1 MQSHQKHFFE
11 RPIVLEN
18 MNTQTR
24 VVIATVLSL
33 LVFIGY
39 DYFFMPKP
47 TPQVEGNR
55 TVRSESAGKPVTH
68 RENSV
73 SPSATSEKVTA
84 KPVAQSAGEASALN
98 GVVATIETSN
108 ATIEFDA
115 LGRISQVYLKDRQY
129 RTEEGEELKL
139 FNDPRIP
146 KPLEIRFSDPTLNE
160 LAFKTP
166 YRVSASRIDVKGDR
180 PETVTF
186 TQNLNGFVVEK
197 RVTIYPDHHYDVEIE
212 MSEPK
217 PYFISPGYRPDLR
230 IDNYTVHGV
239 MVEEADGT
247 LTIIDD
253 GDAKGT
259 EAFRKARIA
268 VAFDRYYAT
277 ALYDFDNG
285 MEVVVNKDAEENPI
299 LFVKEEG
306 AKRTLHG
313 YIGPKEYR
321 ILHAIHPELTK
332 IIEFGWF
339 TFIAAPMFKVLMWL
353 HSFIPN
359 WGWAIVVL
367 TLLIRVILYPLTYK
381 GMVSMHRLKQ
391 LQPKIKEIQAKYKGD
406 PQKMNAHMMEL
417 YKKHKANPLGGC
429 LPMLLQIPVF
439 FAIYRVL
446 LNAIELKGAP
456 WILWI
461 HDLSVMDPY
470 YVLPVLMGA
479 SMWLHQ
485 RVTPSNFTDPMQ
497 EKIFKWLPVVFTFFF
512 VTFPAG
518 LVLYW
523 LTNNIFSVAQ
533 QLMIN
538 RMLEKQPKAE

>member
-1 MQSHQKHFFE
+1 MQSDKKYFFE
-11 RPIVLEN
+11 RPIVIEN

-47 TPQVEGNR
+47 PVRVEQNR
-55 TVRSESAGKPVTH
+55 TVQT
-68 RENSV
+68 
-73 SPSATSEKVTA
+73 T
-84 KPVAQSAGEASALN
+84 VAQEKSLSTATVTNNTQKPAQKAESVDQKLN
-98 GVVATIETSN
+98 QVIAVVETTN

-115 LGRISQVYLKDRQY
+115 LGRISQVYLKDKQY
-129 RTEEGEELKL
+129 RTKEGEELKL
-139 FNDPRIP
+139 FNSPRIP
-146 KPLEIRFSDPTLNE
+146 KPLEIRFSDPKLNE

-166 YRVSASRIDVKGDR
+166 YQVSVSKLDISNNQPG
-180 PETVTF
+180 EMTF
-186 TQNLNGFVVEK
+186 TQNLNGLVIEK
-197 RVTIYPDHHYDVEIE
+197 KVTIYPDHHYDVTIKL
-212 MSEPK
+212 SEPK
-217 PYFISPGYRPDLR
+217 PYFISPGFRPDLR
-230 IDNYTVHGV
+230 IDAYTVHGV

-277 ALYDFDNG
+277 AFYNFDQG
-285 MEVVVNKDAEENPI
+285 LDVVINKDGEENPI
-299 LFVKEEG
+299 LFIKAEG
-306 AKRTLHG
+306 TEQILHG
-313 YIGPKEYR
+313 YIGPKEYK
-321 ILHAIHPELTK
+321 ILQAIHPELTK

-339 TFIAAPMFKVLMWL
+339 TFIAAPMFKVLMWI

-359 WGWAIVVL
+359 WGWAIVAL
-367 TLLIRVILYPLTYK
+367 TLLIRILLYPLTYK
-381 GMVSMHRLKQ
+381 GMVSMHKLKE
-391 LQPKIKEIQAKYKGD
+391 LAPKIKEIQQKYKGD

-470 YVLPVLMGA
+470 YVLPILMGA
-479 SMWLHQ
+479 SMWVHQ
-485 RVTPSNFTDPMQ
+485 VVTPNNFTDPMQ

-523 LTNNIFSVAQ
+523 LTNNIFSIAQ
-533 QLMIN
+533 QLFIN
-538 RMLEKQPKAE
+538 RLLEKQKKGS

>member
-1 MQSHQKHFFE
+1 
-11 RPIVLEN
+11 VTDN

-24 VVIATVLSL
+24 VLVATLLSL
-33 LVFIGY
+33 LVFVAY
-39 DYFFMPKP
+39 DYLFMPKTTP
-47 TPQVEGNR
+47 TAADRNTSAVTTQKSAAPAV
-55 TVRSESAGKPVTH
+55 SEQAPAAKPAAAQEKRVSAMD
-68 RENSV
+68 R
-73 SPSATSEKVTA
+73 VTA
-84 KPVAQSAGEASALN
+84 KV
-98 GVVATIETSN
+98 ETSN

-129 RTEEGEELKL
+129 RNKEGGELKL
-139 FNDPRIP
+139 FNHPKIP
-146 KPLEIRFSDPTLNE
+146 KPLEIRFDDPKLNAQ
-160 LAFKTP
+160 AFATP
-166 YRVSASRIDVKGDR
+166 YHVSVDHL
-180 PETVTF
+180 TVADKPRTLTF
-186 TQNLNGFVVEK
+186 TQRLGEVTVEK
-197 RVTIYPDHHYDVEIE
+197 KVTVYPDHHYDV
-212 MSEPK
+212 SVKVSGNHPW
-217 PYFISPGYRPDLR
+217 FISPGYRPDIR
-230 IDNYTVHGV
+230 IDNYTVHGA
-239 MVEEADGT
+239 MIEEADGT
-247 LTIIDD
+247 LTFIQD

-277 ALYDFDNG
+277 AFYDFDKG
-285 MEVVVNKDAEENPI
+285 MDVVVDKDADENPI
-299 LFVKEEG
+299 LFVKGEG
-306 AKRTLHG
+306 NARTFHG
-313 YIGPKEYR
+313 YIGPKEYK
-321 ILHAIHPELTK
+321 ILQAIHPELVK

-339 TFIAAPMFKVLMWL
+339 TFIAAPMFKVLLWL
-353 HSFIPN
+353 HNFIPN
-359 WGWAIVVL
+359 WGWAIVAL
-367 TLLIRVILYPLTYK
+367 TILIRLILYPLTYK
-381 GMVSMHRLKQ
+381 GMVSMHKLKQ

-406 PQKMNAHMMEL
+406 PQKMNMHMMEL

-470 YVLPVLMGA
+470 YVLPLLMGA
-479 SMWLHQ
+479 SMWLQQ

-497 EKIFKWLPVVFTFFF
+497 EKIFKWLPVIFTFFF

-523 LTNNIFSVAQ
+523 LTNNIFSIAQ

-538 RMLEKQPKAE
+538 RMLEKQPKVA

>member
-1 MQSHQKHFFE
+1 
-11 RPIVLEN
+11 

-47 TPQVEGNR
+47 AHLAESNKSATAAPAATVSKTATPEAAAPAAE
-55 TVRSESAGKPVTH
+55 ESARKQAPVEAGLTQTI
-68 RENSV
+68 
-73 SPSATSEKVTA
+73 ATV
-84 KPVAQSAGEASALN
+84 
-98 GVVATIETSN
+98 ETSN

-115 LGRISQVYLKDRQY
+115 LGRIKQVYLKDRQY
-129 RTEEGEELKL
+129 RDEAGEELKL
-139 FNDPRIP
+139 FNSPKIP
-146 KPLEIRFSDPTLNE
+146 KPLEIRFSDPALNE

-166 YRVSASRIDVKGDR
+166 YTVSASKLTIDGDK
-180 PETVTF
+180 PETLTF
-186 TQNLNGFVVEK
+186 RQDLGGFVVEK
-197 RVTIYPDHHYDVEIE
+197 IVTIYPDHHYDVEVK
-212 MSEPK
+212 MSDLK
-217 PYFISPGYRPDLR
+217 PWFISPGYRPDIR

-239 MVEEADGT
+239 MIEEADGT

-259 EAFRKARIA
+259 EAYRKARIA

-277 ALYDFDNG
+277 AFYDFDNG
-285 MEVVVNKDAEENPI
+285 MDVVVNKDAEENPI
-299 LFVKEEG
+299 LFVKGESAE
-306 AKRTLHG
+306 RTLHG
-313 YIGPKEYR
+313 YIGPKEYK
-321 ILHAIHPELTK
+321 ILKKIHPELTK

-339 TFIAAPMFKVLMWL
+339 TFIAAPMFKVLLWL
-353 HSFIPN
+353 HGFIPN
-359 WGWAIVVL
+359 WGWTIVAL
-367 TLLIRVILYPLTYK
+367 TILIRILLYPLTYK
-381 GMVSMHRLKQ
+381 GMVSMHKLKQ
-391 LQPKIKEIQAKYKGD
+391 LQPKIKELQQKYKGD
-406 PQKMNAHMMEL
+406 PQKLNMHMMEL

-461 HDLSVMDPY
+461 QDLSVMDPY

-479 SMWLHQ
+479 SMWAHQ

-497 EKIFKWLPVVFTFFF
+497 EKIFKWLPVIFTFFF

-523 LTNNIFSVAQ
+523 LTNNIFSIAQ

-538 RMLEKQPKAE
+538 RMLEKQPKVA

>member
-1 MQSHQKHFFE
+1 
-11 RPIVLEN
+11 

-47 TPQVEGNR
+47 QYLADRNHTAR
-55 TVRSESAGKPVTH
+55 TAVQDVVKQ
-68 RENSV
+68 RETK
-73 SPSATSEKVTA
+73 AAVTA
-84 KPVAQSAGEASALN
+84 STPEKSAKPAQNTQPAGTKLTS
-98 GVVATIETSN
+98 VIATVETSN
-108 ATIEFDA
+108 ARIEFDA
-115 LGRISQVYLKDRQY
+115 LGRISQMYLKDRQY
-129 RTEEGEELKL
+129 RTEEGKELKL
-139 FNDPRIP
+139 FNSPRIP
-146 KPLEIRFSDPTLNE
+146 KPLEIRFSDPALNE

-166 YRVSASRIDVKGDR
+166 YSVSVSKLDI
-180 PETVTF
+180 ETDGPGVILF
-186 TQNLNGFVVEK
+186 TQNLDGLIVEK
-197 RVTIYPDHHYDVEIE
+197 RVTIYPDHHYDVEIK

-217 PYFISPGYRPDLR
+217 SYFISPGVRPDLR
-230 IDNYTVHGV
+230 IDNYTAHGI

-259 EAFRKARIA
+259 EAFGKARIA

-277 ALYDFDNG
+277 AFYDFEKG
-285 MEVVVNKDAEENPI
+285 MDVVINKDAEENPI
-299 LFVKEEG
+299 LFVKGEG
-306 AKRTLHG
+306 NRLRLHG
-313 YIGPKEYR
+313 YIGPKEFK
-321 ILHAIHPELTK
+321 ILNAIHPELTR

-339 TFIAAPMFKVLMWL
+339 TFIATPMFKVLMWL

-359 WGWAIVVL
+359 WGWTIVVL
-367 TLLIRVILYPLTYK
+367 TILIRVLLYPLTYK

-391 LQPKIKEIQAKYKGD
+391 LQPKIKEIQKKYKGD

-417 YKKHKANPLGGC
+417 YRKHNANPLGGC
-429 LPMLLQIPVF
+429 LPMILQIPVF

-461 HDLSVMDPY
+461 NDLSVMDPY
-470 YVLPVLMGA
+470 YVLPFLMGA
-479 SMWLHQ
+479 SMWAHQ
-485 RVTPSNFTDPMQ
+485 RVTPNNFTDPTQ

-523 LTNNIFSVAQ
+523 LTNNIFSIAQ
-533 QLMIN
+533 QIVIN
-538 RMLEKQPKAE
+538 RMLEQHKKAE

>member
-1 MQSHQKHFFE
+1 
-11 RPIVLEN
+11 

-47 TPQVEGNR
+47 AHLAERNR
-55 TVRSESAGKPVTH
+55 TV
-68 RENSV
+68 
-73 SPSATSEKVTA
+73 
-84 KPVAQSAGEASALN
+84 QSAQAGESRGTQAAPAAKSAAPAEEKPKAAAQEAPAGSAL
-98 GVVATIETSN
+98 GRVIATVETSN

-115 LGRISQVYLKDRQY
+115 LGRISQVYLKDIQY

-139 FNDPRIP
+139 FNSPKIP
-146 KPLEIRFSDPTLNE
+146 KPLEIRFSDPALNA

-166 YRVSASRIDVKGDR
+166 YTVSAPKLDVSGEK
-180 PETVTF
+180 PETITF
-186 TQNLNGFVVEK
+186 TQNLDGFIVK
-197 RVTIYPDHHYDVEIE
+197 KTITIFPDHHYDIDVKL
-212 MSEPK
+212 SRPVS
-217 PYFISPGYRPDLR
+217 YFISPGVRPDLR
-230 IDNYTVHGV
+230 IDNYTVHGA
-239 MVEEADGT
+239 MVEESDGT
-247 LTIIDD
+247 LTFIKD

-277 ALYDFDNG
+277 SFYDFENG
-285 MEVVVNKDAEENPI
+285 LNVVVNKDAEENPV
-299 LFVKEEG
+299 LFIKEEG
-306 AKRTLHG
+306 DSATLHG
-313 YIGPKEYR
+313 YIGPKEYK

-339 TFIAAPMFKVLMWL
+339 TFIATPMFKVLMWL

-359 WGWAIVVL
+359 WGWTIVLL
-367 TLLIRVILYPLTYK
+367 TLLIRIILYPLTYK

-429 LPMLLQIPVF
+429 LPMILQIPVF

-461 HDLSVMDPY
+461 QDLSVMDPY

-538 RMLEKQPKAE
+538 RMLEKHPKAE

>member
-1 MQSHQKHFFE
+1 
-11 RPIVLEN
+11 

-47 TPQVEGNR
+47 QHIADKNI
-55 TVRSESAGKPVTH
+55 TVQTAVQDRAKQRELQPAGAAAGSEVSTKPVERTQPV
-68 RENSV
+68 ETALADV
-73 SPSATSEKVTA
+73 IATV
-84 KPVAQSAGEASALN
+84 
-98 GVVATIETSN
+98 ETSN
-108 ATIEFDA
+108 ARIEFDG
-115 LGRISQVYLKDRQY
+115 LGRISQMYLKDRQY

-139 FNDPRIP
+139 FNSPRIP
-146 KPLEIRFSDPTLNE
+146 KPLEIRFSDPALNE

-166 YRVSASRIDVKGDR
+166 YSVSVSKLDIGTDGPGVILFR
-180 PETVTF
+180 
-186 TQNLNGFVVEK
+186 QNLDGLIVEK
-197 RVTIYPDHHYDVEIE
+197 RVTIYPDHHYDVEIK

-217 PYFISPGYRPDLR
+217 PYFISPGVRPDLR

-259 EAFRKARIA
+259 ESFRKARIA

-277 ALYDFDNG
+277 AFYDFEKG
-285 MEVVVNKDAEENPI
+285 MDVVINKDAEENPI
-299 LFVKEEG
+299 LFVKGEG
-306 AKRTLHG
+306 NQFTMHG
-313 YIGPKEYR
+313 YIGPKEFK
-321 ILHAIHPELTK
+321 ILQAIHPELTK

-359 WGWAIVVL
+359 WGWTIVAL
-367 TLLIRVILYPLTYK
+367 TVLIRILLYPLTYK
-381 GMVSMHRLKQ
+381 GMVSMHRLKE
-391 LQPKIKEIQAKYKGD
+391 LAPKIKEIQKKYKGD

-429 LPMLLQIPVF
+429 LPMILQIPVF

-461 HDLSVMDPY
+461 DDLSVMDPY
-470 YVLPVLMGA
+470 YVLPILMGA

-485 RVTPSNFTDPMQ
+485 RVTPNNFTDPMQ
-497 EKIFKWLPVVFTFFF
+497 EKIFKWLPVIFTFFF

-533 QLMIN
+533 QLLIN
-538 RMLEKQPKAE
+538 RMLEKHKKAE

>member
-1 MQSHQKHFFE
+1 
-11 RPIVLEN
+11 

-47 TPQVEGNR
+47 QVAPEQNR
-55 TVRSESAGKPVTH
+55 TVKSAAATATTPQTTPAAQTPTATPVQQP
-68 RENSV
+68 V
-73 SPSATSEKVTA
+73 KSAAAAPGIDAKVI
-84 KPVAQSAGEASALN
+84 
-98 GVVATIETSN
+98 ATVETSN
-108 ATIEFDA
+108 ARLEFDD
-115 LGRISQVYLKDRQY
+115 LGRISQMYLKDIQY
-129 RTEEGEELKL
+129 RTEEGKELKL
-139 FNDPRIP
+139 FNSPRIP
-146 KPLEIRFSDPTLNE
+146 RPLEIRFSDPKLNE

-166 YRVSASRIDVKGDR
+166 YTVSAHQLQIGQNGPGDL
-180 PETVTF
+180 VF
-186 TQNLNGFVVEK
+186 TQNLGDLTVRK
-197 RVTIYPDHHYDVEIE
+197 IITIYPDHHYDIDVKL
-212 MSEPK
+212 SRPV
-217 PYFISPGYRPDLR
+217 PYFISPGVRPDLR
-230 IDNYTVHGV
+230 IDNYTVHGA
-239 MVEEADGT
+239 MIEEADGT

-277 ALYDFDNG
+277 AFYDFKNG
-285 MEVVVNKDAEENPI
+285 MDVVVNKDAEENPI
-299 LFVKEEG
+299 LFVKGESAE
-306 AKRTLHG
+306 RTLHG
-313 YIGPKEYR
+313 YIGPKEYK
-321 ILHAIHPELTK
+321 ILHGIHPELSK

-339 TFIAAPMFKVLMWL
+339 TFIAAPMFKVLIWL
-353 HSFIPN
+353 HNFIPN
-359 WGWAIVVL
+359 WGWTIVAL
-367 TLLIRVILYPLTYK
+367 TLLIRIILYPLTYK
-381 GMVSMHRLKQ
+381 GMVSMHKLKE
-391 LQPKIKEIQAKYKGD
+391 LAPKIKELQAKYKGD
-406 PQKMNAHMMEL
+406 PQKLNAHMMEL

-429 LPMLLQIPVF
+429 LPMILQIPVF

-470 YVLPVLMGA
+470 YVMPILMGA

-497 EKIFKWLPVVFTFFF
+497 EKIFKWLPVIFTFFF

-538 RMLEKQPKAE
+538 RMLEKNKKVA

>member
-1 MQSHQKHFFE
+1 
-11 RPIVLEN
+11 

-33 LVFIGY
+33 LVFIAY

-47 TPQVEGNR
+47 AHLADANK
-55 TVRSESAGKPVTH
+55 TVQTAAPATQAKSEAASPAAETKA
-68 RENSV
+68 EAK
-73 SPSATSEKVTA
+73 PSAQQS
-84 KPVAQSAGEASALN
+84 PVGGELTR
-98 GVVATIETSN
+98 TILTVETSN

-115 LGRISQVYLKDRQY
+115 LGRIKQVYLKDRQY
-129 RTEEGEELKL
+129 RDEAGKELKL
-139 FNDPRIP
+139 FNAPKIP
-146 KPLEIRFSDPTLNE
+146 KPLEIRFSDPALNE

-166 YRVSASRIDVKGDR
+166 YTVSVSHLEIAGDK

-186 TQNLNGFVVEK
+186 TQDLGGFRVEK
-197 RVTIYPDHHYDVEIE
+197 VVTIYPDHHYDVKVT
-212 MSEPK
+212 MSDVK
-217 PYFISPGYRPDLR
+217 PWFISPGYRPDIR

-277 ALYDFDNG
+277 AFYDFEQG
-285 MEVVVNKDAEENPI
+285 MDVVVNKDAEDNPI
-299 LFVKEEG
+299 LFVKGETAE
-306 AKRTLHG
+306 RTLHG
-313 YIGPKEYR
+313 YIGPKEYK
-321 ILHAIHPELTK
+321 ILQKIHPELTK

-339 TFIAAPMFKVLMWL
+339 TFIAAPMFKVLLWL

-359 WGWAIVVL
+359 WGWTIVAL
-367 TLLIRVILYPLTYK
+367 TILIRILLYPLTYK

-406 PQKMNAHMMEL
+406 PQKMNMHMMEL

-461 HDLSVMDPY
+461 NDLSVMDPY
-470 YVLPVLMGA
+470 YVLPLLMGA
-479 SMWLHQ
+479 SMWAHQ

-497 EKIFKWLPVVFTFFF
+497 EKIFKWLPVIFTFFF

-523 LTNNIFSVAQ
+523 LTNNIFSIAQ

>member
-1 MQSHQKHFFE
+1 
-11 RPIVLEN
+11 

-39 DYFFMPKP
+39 DYLFMPKHQP
-47 TPQVEGNR
+47 AADANR
-55 TVRSESAGKPVTH
+55 TVQARTAAAAAQKSA
-68 RENSV
+68 
-73 SPSATSEKVTA
+73 SPAAQTSSAQPEAA
-84 KPVAQSAGEASALN
+84 KPAAQQAPVESGLTRTI
-98 GVVATIETSN
+98 ATVETSN

-115 LGRISQVYLKDRQY
+115 LGRIKQVYLKDRQY
-129 RTEEGEELKL
+129 RTEEGRELKL
-139 FNDPRIP
+139 FNSPKIP
-146 KPLEIRFSDPTLNE
+146 KPLEVRFVDPGLND

-166 YRVSASRIDVKGDR
+166 YSVSTDHLKIEGEKPGRLV
-180 PETVTF
+180 F
-186 TQNLNGFVVEK
+186 TQNLNGFTVTK
-197 RVTIYPDHHYDVEIE
+197 TVTIYPDHHYDVSVR
-212 MSEPK
+212 MSDLK
-217 PYFISPGYRPDLR
+217 PWFISPGYRPDIR
-230 IDNYTVHGV
+230 IDHYTVHGA

-259 EAFRKARIA
+259 ESFRKARIA

-277 ALYDFDNG
+277 AFYDFQNG
-285 MEVVVNKDAEENPI
+285 MDVVVNKDAEENPV
-299 LFVKEEG
+299 LFVKGESKE
-306 AKRTLHG
+306 RTLHG
-313 YIGPKEYR
+313 YIGPKEYK
-321 ILHAIHPELTK
+321 ILKNINPELTK

-353 HSFIPN
+353 HQFIPN
-359 WGWAIVVL
+359 WGWTIVAL
-367 TLLIRVILYPLTYK
+367 TLLIRLILYPLTYK
-381 GMVSMHRLKQ
+381 GMVSMHKLKQ
-391 LQPKIKEIQAKYKGD
+391 LQPKIKEIQQKYKGD
-406 PQKMNAHMMEL
+406 PQKMNMHMMEL

-470 YVLPVLMGA
+470 YVLPLLMGA
-479 SMWLHQ
+479 SMWAHQ

-497 EKIFKWLPVVFTFFF
+497 EKIFKWLPVIFTFFF

-523 LTNNIFSVAQ
+523 LTNNIFSIAQ

>member
-1 MQSHQKHFFE
+1 M
-11 RPIVLEN
+11 IDN
-18 MNTQTR
+18 MSTQTR

-33 LVFIGY
+33 IVFIGY
-39 DYFFMPKP
+39 DYLFMPKAA
-47 TPQVEGNR
+47 PQSVEANK
-55 TVRSESAGKPVTH
+55 T
-68 RENSV
+68 
-73 SPSATSEKVTA
+73 
-84 KPVAQSAGEASALN
+84 ALN
-98 GVVATIETSN
+98 LPQEQHAAAEPAAAPPAAVTSGHSAQPKAAPVQKDALQKVVATVETAN
-108 ATIEFDA
+108 MTMEFDA

-129 RTEEGEELKL
+129 RTEEGKELKL
-139 FNDPRIP
+139 FNTPKIP
-146 KPLEIRFSDPTLNE
+146 KPLEIRFSDPALNE

-166 YRVSASRIDVKGDR
+166 YSVSASSLQLDGEAKTLV
-180 PETVTF
+180 F
-186 TQNLNGFVVEK
+186 TQDLDGLRVQK
-197 RVTIYPDHHYDVEIE
+197 RVVIYPDHHYEVTVTL
-212 MSEPK
+212 SEPK
-217 PYFISPGYRPDLR
+217 PFYISPGFRPDLR
-230 IDNYTVHGV
+230 IDNYTVHGA

-259 EAFRKARIA
+259 ESFRNARIA

-277 ALYDFDNG
+277 AFYDFGKGLD
-285 MEVVVNKDAEENPI
+285 VVVNKDAEENPV
-299 LFVKEEG
+299 LFVNGENG
-306 AKRTLHG
+306 RVIHG
-313 YIGPKEYR
+313 YIGPKEHK
-321 ILHAIHPELTK
+321 ILQAIHPELTK

-353 HSFIPN
+353 HAYIPN
-359 WGWAIVVL
+359 WGWTIVAL
-367 TLLIRVILYPLTYK
+367 TFLIRLILSPLTYK
-381 GMVSMHRLKQ
+381 GMVSMHKLKE
-391 LQPKIKEIQAKYKGD
+391 LAPKIKEIQAKYKGD

-446 LNAIELKGAP
+446 LNAIELKGAE

-479 SMWLHQ
+479 SMWAHQ
-485 RVTPSNFTDPMQ
+485 MVTPSNFTDPMQ
-497 EKIFKWLPVVFTFFF
+497 EKIFKWLPVIFTFFF

-523 LTNNIFSVAQ
+523 LTNNIFSIAQ

-538 RMLEKQPKAE
+538 RMLEKNKKAE

>member
-1 MQSHQKHFFE
+1 VQSYKKFIFE
-11 RPIVLEN
+11 RLIVIDNLS
-18 MNTQTR
+18 TQTR
-24 VVIATVLSL
+24 VILATVLSL

-47 TPQVEGNR
+47 KRLVDQNSTQQTAVKEVKTVSTTTPTVNKSVEKINNTQKTDDALTKVIA
-55 TVRSESAGKPVTH
+55 TV
-68 RENSV
+68 
-73 SPSATSEKVTA
+73 
-84 KPVAQSAGEASALN
+84 
-98 GVVATIETSN
+98 ETSN

-115 LGRISQVYLKDRQY
+115 LGRISQVYLKDKQY

-139 FNDPRIP
+139 FNSPMIP
-146 KPLEIRFSDPTLNE
+146 MPLEIRFSDPKLNE

-166 YRVSASRIDVKGDR
+166 YTVSVSKLNIGKDK
-180 PETVTF
+180 PEEILF
-186 TQNLNGFVVEK
+186 KQNLNGLVVEK
-197 RVTIYPDHHYDVEIE
+197 RVKIYPDHHYDVTVKL
-212 MSEPK
+212 SDSK
-217 PYFISPGYRPDLR
+217 PYYISPGFRPDLR
-230 IDNYTVHGV
+230 VDGYTVHGV

-247 LTIIDD
+247 LTIIED

-277 ALYDFDNG
+277 ALYDFEKGIN
-285 MEVVVNKDAEENPI
+285 VVINKDAEDNPI
-299 LFVKEEG
+299 LFIKEEG
-306 AKRTLHG
+306 SETTLHG
-313 YIGPKEYR
+313 YIGPKEYK
-321 ILHAIHPELTK
+321 ILQSIHPELTK

-359 WGWAIVVL
+359 WGWTIVAL
-367 TLLIRVILYPLTYK
+367 TILIRILLYPLTYK
-381 GMVSMHRLKQ
+381 GMVSMHKLKE
-391 LQPKIKEIQAKYKGD
+391 LAPKIKEIQQKYKGD
-406 PQKMNAHMMEL
+406 PQKMNMHMMEL

-446 LNAIELKGAP
+446 LNAIELKGAE

-470 YVLPVLMGA
+470 YVLPILMGA

-485 RVTPSNFTDPMQ
+485 MVTPNNFTDPMQ
-497 EKIFKWLPVVFTFFF
+497 EKVFKWLPVIFTFFF

-523 LTNNIFSVAQ
+523 LTNNIFSIAQ
-533 QLMIN
+533 QLLIN
-538 RMLEKQPKAE
+538 KMLENSKKVKS

>member
-1 MQSHQKHFFE
+1 
-11 RPIVLEN
+11 

-39 DYFFMPKP
+39 DYFFMPKQP
-47 TPQVEGNR
+47 LRENNATAAVQTAQPAQKGAASQTAPAEPANDK
-55 TVRSESAGKPVTH
+55 SESAPAKAAAESGLSKTL
-68 RENSV
+68 
-73 SPSATSEKVTA
+73 ATV
-84 KPVAQSAGEASALN
+84 
-98 GVVATIETSN
+98 ETSN
-108 ATIEFDA
+108 ATLEFDA
-115 LGRISQVYLKDRQY
+115 LGRIKQVYLKDRQY
-129 RTEEGEELKL
+129 RTEEGNELKL
-139 FNDPRIP
+139 FNSPKIP
-146 KPLEIRFSDPTLNE
+146 KPLEIRFQDAKLNE

-166 YRVSASRIDVKGDR
+166 YTVSASHLKVADGKPG
-180 PETVTF
+180 TLTF
-186 TQNLNGFVVEK
+186 TQNLDGFRVKKV
-197 RVTIYPDHHYDVEIE
+197 VTIYPDHHYDVKVE
-212 MSEPK
+212 MSGARPW
-217 PYFISPGYRPDLR
+217 FISPGYRPDIR
-230 IDNYTVHGV
+230 IDRMTVHGA
-239 MVEEADGT
+239 MIEEADGT

-277 ALYDFDNG
+277 AFYDFDKG
-285 MEVVVNKDAEENPI
+285 MDVVVNKDAEENPV
-299 LFVKEEG
+299 LFVKG
-306 AKRTLHG
+306 DAAQRTLHG
-313 YIGPKEYR
+313 YIGPKEYK
-321 ILHAIHPELTK
+321 ILKKIHPELTK

-339 TFIAAPMFKVLMWL
+339 TFIAAPMFKVLIWL
-353 HSFIPN
+353 HNFIPN
-359 WGWAIVVL
+359 WGWTIVAL
-367 TLLIRVILYPLTYK
+367 TLLIRIILYPLTYK
-381 GMVSMHRLKQ
+381 GMVSMHRLKK
-391 LQPKIKEIQAKYKGD
+391 LQPKIKELQAKYKGD
-406 PQKMNAHMMEL
+406 PQKLNMHMMEL

-479 SMWLHQ
+479 SMWMHQ

-497 EKIFKWLPVVFTFFF
+497 EKIFKWLPVIFTFFF

-523 LTNNIFSVAQ
+523 LTNNIFSIAQ

-538 RMLEKQPKAE
+538 RVLDKHPEVE

>member
-1 MQSHQKHFFE
+1 M
-11 RPIVLEN
+11 LEKLEQ

-24 VVIATVLSL
+24 VLIATVLSL
-33 LVFIGY
+33 LVFIAY

-47 TPQVEGNR
+47 SHLKEANATAAVQREAQAQPG
-55 TVRSESAGKPVTH
+55 SAAAPAASSAAAAPAASQPKGAGSAPVTGTVGNDLS
-68 RENSV
+68 R
-73 SPSATSEKVTA
+73 
-84 KPVAQSAGEASALN
+84 
-98 GVVATIETSN
+98 VVATVETSN

-115 LGRISQVYLKDRQY
+115 LGRISQVYLKDKQY
-129 RTEEGEELKL
+129 RNEEGAELKL
-139 FNDPRIP
+139 FNSPKIP
-146 KPLEIRFSDPTLNE
+146 KPLEIRFSDPALNA

-166 YRVSASRIDVKGDR
+166 YTVSASHVVIDGNEAK
-180 PETVTF
+180 TLTF
-186 TQNLNGFVVEK
+186 TQNLDGFEVRK
-197 RVTIYPDHHYDVEIE
+197 IVTIYPDHHYDVKVE
-212 MSEPK
+212 MSETK
-217 PYFISPGYRPDLR
+217 PWFISPGYRPDIR

-239 MVEEADGT
+239 MIEEADGT

-277 ALYDFDNG
+277 AFYDFEKG
-285 MEVVVNKDAEENPI
+285 MDVVVNKDAEENPI
-299 LFVKEEG
+299 LFVKGDTAE
-306 AKRTLHG
+306 RTLHG
-313 YIGPKEYR
+313 YIGPKEYK
-321 ILHAIHPELTK
+321 ILHHIHPELTK

-339 TFIAAPMFKVLMWL
+339 TFIAAPMFKVLLWL
-353 HSFIPN
+353 HDYIPN

-367 TLLIRVILYPLTYK
+367 TLLIRLILYPLTYK

-391 LQPKIKEIQAKYKGD
+391 LQPKIKELQAKYKGD
-406 PQKMNAHMMEL
+406 PQKLNMHMMEL

-461 HDLSVMDPY
+461 QDLSVMDPY

-485 RVTPSNFTDPMQ
+485 RLTPSNFTDPMQ

-523 LTNNIFSVAQ
+523 LTNNVASILQ

>member
-1 MQSHQKHFFE
+1 
-11 RPIVLEN
+11 

-39 DYFFMPKP
+39 DYFFTAKMKVA
-47 TPQVEGNR
+47 QEQNR
-55 TVRSESAGKPVTH
+55 TVQTTATSASAVQQNASKASSATTVPSQKPVKSTT
-68 RENSV
+68 EAPGMNSKV
-73 SPSATSEKVTA
+73 IATV
-84 KPVAQSAGEASALN
+84 
-98 GVVATIETSN
+98 ETSN
-108 ATIEFDA
+108 ARLEFDE
-115 LGRISQVYLKDRQY
+115 LGRISQMYLKDRQY
-129 RTEEGEELKL
+129 RTEEGKELKL
-139 FNDPRIP
+139 FNSPHIPR
-146 KPLEIRFSDPTLNE
+146 PLEIRFSDPALNE

-166 YRVSASRIDVKGDR
+166 YTASMQKLKIGQNNPGKLI
-180 PETVTF
+180 F
-186 TQNLNGFVVEK
+186 TQNLGDLTVQK
-197 RVTIYPDHHYDVEIE
+197 IITIYPDHHYDIDVKL
-212 MSEPK
+212 SRLV

-230 IDNYTVHGV
+230 IDNYTVHGA

-259 EAFRKARIA
+259 ESFRKARIA
-268 VAFDRYYAT
+268 VSFDRYYAT
-277 ALYDFDNG
+277 AFYDFENG
-285 MEVVVNKDAEENPI
+285 MDVVVNKDAEENPI
-299 LFVKEEG
+299 LFVKGES
-306 AKRTLHG
+306 ADRTLHG
-313 YIGPKEYR
+313 YIGPKEYK
-321 ILHAIHPELTK
+321 ILSAIHPELSK
-332 IIEFGWF
+332 LIEFGWF

-353 HSFIPN
+353 HNFIPN
-359 WGWAIVVL
+359 WGWTIVAL
-367 TLLIRVILYPLTYK
+367 TLLIRIILYPLTYK
-381 GMVSMHRLKQ
+381 GMVSMHRLKE
-391 LQPKIKEIQAKYKGD
+391 LAPKIKELQAKYKGD
-406 PQKMNAHMMEL
+406 PQKLNAHMMEL

-429 LPMLLQIPVF
+429 LPMVLQIPVF

-470 YVLPVLMGA
+470 YVMPILMGA

-538 RMLEKQPKAE
+538 HMLEKNKKAA

>member
-1 MQSHQKHFFE
+1 
-11 RPIVLEN
+11 

-33 LVFIGY
+33 LVFIAY
-39 DYFFMPKP
+39 DYFFLPKP
-47 TPQVEGNR
+47 SHIADTNATQKSVTAPKKRAGAVTEPAAKPA
-55 TVRSESAGKPVTH
+55 SESG
-68 RENSV
+68 
-73 SPSATSEKVTA
+73 PSAQKSPVGGELSRVVTT
-84 KPVAQSAGEASALN
+84 V
-98 GVVATIETSN
+98 ETSN
-108 ATIEFDA
+108 ATLEFDA
-115 LGRISQVYLKDRQY
+115 LGRIRQVYLKDRQY
-129 RTEEGEELKL
+129 RDEAGEELKL
-139 FNDPRIP
+139 FNSPKIP
-146 KPLEIRFSDPTLNE
+146 KPLEIRFSDPALNE

-166 YRVSASRIDVKGDR
+166 YTASVSHVEVTDGPQS
-180 PETVTF
+180 VTF
-186 TQNLNGFVVEK
+186 TQDLGGFRVEK
-197 RVTIYPDHHYDVEIE
+197 IVTIYPDHHYDVKVK
-212 MSEPK
+212 MSDVK
-217 PYFISPGYRPDLR
+217 PWFISPGYRPDIR

-239 MVEEADGT
+239 MIEEADGT
-247 LTIIDD
+247 LTIIED

-277 ALYDFDNG
+277 AFYDFENG
-285 MEVVVNKDAEENPI
+285 MDVVVNKDAEENPI
-299 LFVKEEG
+299 LFVKGESAE
-306 AKRTLHG
+306 RTLHG

-321 ILHAIHPELTK
+321 ILQKIHPELTK

-339 TFIAAPMFKVLMWL
+339 TFIAAPMFKVLLWL
-353 HSFIPN
+353 HGFIPN
-359 WGWAIVVL
+359 WGWTIVAL
-367 TLLIRVILYPLTYK
+367 TILIRILLYPLTYK

-406 PQKMNAHMMEL
+406 PQKMNMHMMEL

-461 HDLSVMDPY
+461 QDLSVMDPY
-470 YVLPVLMGA
+470 YVLPLLMGA
-479 SMWLHQ
+479 SMWLQQ

-497 EKIFKWLPVVFTFFF
+497 EKIFKWLPVIFTFFF
-512 VTFPAG
+512 ITFPAG

-523 LTNNIFSVAQ
+523 LTNNIFSIAQ
-533 QLMIN
+533 QLWIN
-538 RMLEKQPKAE
+538 RVLEKQPKAE

>member
-1 MQSHQKHFFE
+1 
-11 RPIVLEN
+11 

-47 TPQVEGNR
+47 KHLTDQNR
-55 TVRSESAGKPVTH
+55 TVQTTSVQDKSAVASQTP
-68 RENSV
+68 
-73 SPSATSEKVTA
+73 ATSAPMAE
-84 KPVAQSAGEASALN
+84 ERASEPSVQKANASGGLN
-98 GVVATIETSN
+98 GVIATVETSN

-115 LGRISQVYLKDRQY
+115 LGRISQVYLKDIQY

-139 FNDPRIP
+139 FNNPRIP
-146 KPLEIRFSDPTLNE
+146 KPLEIRFSDPKLNE

-166 YRVSASRIDVKGDR
+166 YSVSVSKLEISGDKPEEITFRQDLKG
-180 PETVTF
+180 F
-186 TQNLNGFVVEK
+186 IVEK
-197 RVTIYPDHHYDVEIE
+197 KITIHPDHHYDVTIT

-239 MVEEADGT
+239 MIEEADGT

-277 ALYDFDNG
+277 SFYDFEKG
-285 MEVVVNKDAEENPI
+285 MDVVVNKDAEENPI
-299 LFVKEEG
+299 LFIKEEG
-306 AKRTLHG
+306 TSETLHG
-313 YIGPKEYR
+313 YIGPKEYK
-321 ILHAIHPELTK
+321 ILQKIHPELTK

-359 WGWAIVVL
+359 WGWTIVVL
-367 TLLIRVILYPLTYK
+367 TLLIRIILYPLTYK

-406 PQKMNAHMMEL
+406 PQKMNMHMMEL

-461 HDLSVMDPY
+461 TDLSVMDPY
-470 YVLPVLMGA
+470 YVLPLLMGG